1 MDLEVA
7 YRATV
12 PYLLEQNDP
21 NSTWTCCTGAA
32 DISGYAGLTGA
43 TQGALVAMLAAA
55 VLENEKTNIRV
66 NEAYL
71 MIRVEVDSD
80 AEAHGGIMKASEYAK
95 VYAEILQKKDID
107 GCKVIVRGPED
118 LKELR
123 IERKLPQQAITH
135 HRK

>member
-1 MDLEVA
+1 
-7 YRATV
+7 
-12 PYLLEQNDP
+12 LLEQNHP

-55 VLENEKTNIRV
+55 VLENERTNIRV

-71 MIRVEVDSD
+71 MVRVEVDSD
-80 AEAHGGIMKASEYAK
+80 AEAHGVMTASEYAK
-95 VYAEILQKKDID
+95 VYAKILEKKDID

-123 IERKLPQQAITH
+123 FEKKLPQQAIKH
-135 HRK
+135 HQN